1 MTELKEELD
10 NTKIIEISNTLL
22 SMMYRTFRQKIN
34 KETDDLTNTVD
45 QTGVFQVASV
55 VKNPLANGGD
65 TGDVGLIPGSGKSPG
80 GGNGNLIQYSCPEK
94 SHGQRTLAGYGPRD
108 HKESDMT
115 ERLNHD
121 NTDQIDIYLLNI
133 SPSSRI

>member
-1 MTELKEELD
+1 MVK
-10 NTKIIEISNTLL
+10 S
-22 SMMYRTFRQKIN
+22 QP
-34 KETDDLTNTVD
+34 TNA
-45 QTGVFQVASV
+45 GSAGH
-55 VKNPLANGGD
+55 K
-65 TGDVGLIPGSGKSPG
+65 GLIPGLGRSPG

-94 SHGQRTLAGYGPRD
+94 SHGQRSLAGYGPRD

>member
-1 MTELKEELD
+1 MWTRVFISRGHLPRA
-10 NTKIIEISNTLL
+10 EIAGLYSDSIGFPGSSL
-22 SMMYRTFRQKIN
+22 
-34 KETDDLTNTVD
+34 
-45 QTGVFQVASV
+45 
-55 VKNPLANGGD
+55 VKNAPANA
-65 TGDVGLIPGSGKSPG
+65 GDVGSMLESGKSPG

-94 SHGQRTLAGYGPRD
+94 SHGQRSLAGYGPRD